1 MRKYAMLA
9 VPAVLAGSMLA
20 GSLLIGSVA
29 QANQGD
35 VLYVRGAMQQEVN
48 AATNALW
55 DIGNNAMNDTGG
67 LDPAQ
72 MDDAKWARLAE
83 AAAALKLEAEKMA
96 AAGTIKAA
104 APGQEKVE
112 EPGAYSMEDV
122 QSYIDAD
129 PQSFRDLATGLANHA
144 QSISD
149 AAKSR
154 DAEAAGLLVGE
165 LDQVCEACHAKY
177 WYPQG

>member
-1 MRKYAMLA
+1 MKMMRKYAVLTA
-9 VPAVLAGSMLA
+9 PVLIAGSVLAWGA
-20 GSLLIGSVA
+20 A
-29 QANQGD
+29 HADDGD

-48 AATNALW
+48 AATNELW
-55 DIGNNAMNDTGG
+55 DVGNNAMNDTGG

-72 MDDAKWARLAE
+72 MDDAKWTRLAD
-83 AAAALKLEAEKMA
+83 AAAALKLEADKMA
-96 AAGTIKAA
+96 AASTIRAA

-129 PQSFRDLATGLANHA
+129 PQSFRDLAAGLAKHSEA
-144 QSISD
+144 I
-149 AAKSR
+149 AAAARAR
-154 DAEAAGLLVGE
+154 DAENAGLLVGD

>member
-1 MRKYAMLA
+1 MRKYAMFA

-20 GSLLIGSVA
+20 WGVA
-29 QANQGD
+29 QANEGD
-35 VLYVRGAMQQEVN
+35 VLYVRSAMQQEVN
-48 AATNALW
+48 AATNDLW
-55 DIGNNAMNDTGG
+55 DIGNNAMSDSGG
-67 LDPAQ
+67 IDPAQ
-72 MDDAKWARLAE
+72 MDDAKWAKLE
-83 AAAALKLEAEKMA
+83 NAAAALKLEAEKMA

-129 PQSFRDLATGLANHA
+129 PQSFRDLASGLARHA
-144 QSISD
+144 QAISD
-149 AAKSR
+149 AAKAR
-154 DAEAAGLLVGE
+154 DAENAGLLVGE
-165 LDQVCEACHAKY
+165 IDQVCEACHAKY

>member
-1 MRKYAMLA
+1 MRRYAMFA
-9 VPAVLAGSMLA
+9 VPALMAGSVLAWG
-20 GSLLIGSVA
+20 VA
-29 QANQGD
+29 QANDGD
-35 VLYVRGAMQQEVN
+35 VLYVRGAMQQEIN
-48 AATNALW
+48 AATNDLW
-55 DIGNNAMNDTGG
+55 DVGNNAMSDSGG

-72 MDDAKWARLAE
+72 MDDAKWARLE
-83 AAAALKLEAEKMA
+83 KAALALKLEADKMA
-96 AAGTIKAA
+96 AAGTIRAA

-129 PQSFRDLATGLANHA
+129 PQSFRDFAAGLAKHA
-144 QSISD
+144 QAITET
-149 AAKSR
+149 AKAR
-154 DAEAAGLLVGE
+154 DAENAGLLVGE

>member
-1 MRKYAMLA
+1 MQKYAIFAL
-9 VPAVLAGSMLA
+9 PALLAGSMLA
-20 GSLLIGSVA
+20 WGTA
-29 QANQGD
+29 QAGEGD
-35 VLYVRGAMQQEVN
+35 VLYVRGAMQQEIN
-48 AATNALW
+48 ATTNELW
-55 DIGNNAMNDTGG
+55 DVGNNAMNDTGG

-72 MDDAKWARLAE
+72 MDDAKWTRLAN
-83 AAAALKLEAEKMA
+83 AAAALKLEADKMA
-96 AAGTIKAA
+96 SASNIHAA

-129 PQSFRDLATGLANHA
+129 PQSFRDLAAGLAKHA
-144 QSISD
+144 EAI
-149 AAKSR
+149 AATAKAR
-154 DAEAAGLLVGE
+154 DAENAGLLVGE